1 MYMAALPSMSE
12 SLHSFIH
19 ALTHLHTYTHSA
31 APRMMAHNLA
41 QPPPYM
47 DDDYSSTT
55 SSSSSQLKQPLSYRV
70 ADKIVGGL
78 FSVEPIFNVLSKKA
92 R

>member
-1 MYMAALPSMSE
+1 
-12 SLHSFIH
+12 
-19 ALTHLHTYTHSA
+19 
-31 APRMMAHNLA
+31 
-41 QPPPYM
+41 M
-47 DDDYSSTT
+47 DDDYSS

-92 R
+92 RQSIIKRSEKVCACTHPLIHTNTNPSLFV